1 MLFPSLLSDILIHTN
16 FTLFY
21 KGSHSENPSINL
33 VTIAENNLSLTL
45 KKGLVKRLS
54 YIIIEAVQN
63 IERYSFQ
70 TSEPDDFSLI
80 FSDDTTF
87 HVITENLIE
96 NQHVEQLK
104 NRLDSVN
111 AKHEEELNEF
121 YLQHLNS
128 GEYTSKGAGLGLI
141 DMARKS
147 KNNLSYLF
155 TKKTDQLSSYRLH
168 IKIPISED
176 GIHVINQ
183 DRTARI
189 INVLT
194 EKFASNRSTLFYSGD
209 FSNTFLQS
217 LLIMIKNSKRSE
229 RLSLSTNFHHA
240 LIELTQNIRR
250 HGTQIDKRTLGYLCI
265 EWKKER
271 LCLSTFNVIAEEKI
285 GPITQKMNYINNT
298 SLEELMSYSKKVLT
312 DFSTAGGVGLID
324 VAILSRP
331 NKLDFDLVK
340 NSNLGNC
347 IQLTCCINYE

>member
-1 MLFPSLLSDILIHTN
+1 LLADILIHTN

-45 KKGLVKRLS
+45 KKALVKKLS

-63 IERYSFQ
+63 IERYSYQ
-70 TSEPDDFSLI
+70 TNEQEDFSLI
-80 FSDDTTF
+80 FSDVTTF

-96 NQHVEQLK
+96 NKNVEQLK

-128 GEYTSKGAGLGLI
+128 GEYTTKGAGLGLI

-155 TKKTDQLSSYRLH
+155 TKKNDELSSYRLH

-176 GIHVINQ
+176 GIHMVNQ
-183 DRTARI
+183 ERTTRI
-189 INVLT
+189 INELT
-194 EKFASNRSTLFYSGD
+194 DKFLSHRSTLFYSGD

-217 LLIMIKNSKRSE
+217 LLMMVKNSKRSE
-229 RLSLSTNFHHA
+229 KLSLSTNFHHA

-250 HGTQIDKRTLGYLCI
+250 HGTQIDKKTLGYLCI
-265 EWKKER
+265 EWKKDR
-271 LCLSTFNVIAEEKI
+271 LCLSTFNLISKEKI
-285 GPITQKMNYINNT
+285 GQLTEKLEYINHNST
-298 SLEELMSYSKKVLT
+298 EELMSYSKKVLT
-312 DFSTAGGVGLID
+312 DFSTTGGVGLID
-324 VAILSRP
+324 VALLSRP
-331 NKLDFDLVK
+331 NKLEFDLVK
-340 NSNLGNC
+340 NSNLGDC
-347 IQLTCCINYE
+347 MQLTCCINYE